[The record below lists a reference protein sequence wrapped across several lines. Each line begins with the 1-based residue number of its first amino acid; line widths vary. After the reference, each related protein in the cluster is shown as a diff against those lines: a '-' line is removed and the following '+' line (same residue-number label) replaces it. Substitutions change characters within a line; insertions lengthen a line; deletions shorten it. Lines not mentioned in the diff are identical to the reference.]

1 MKILCVLLALL
12 PFFGYCSDQ
21 TKVLGN
27 IRGAKAKECFRV
39 VDQDGNPVEGA
50 HFRGAFV
57 LDDWNDYQRVEG
69 VSNTNGEFVAEGK
82 SKDRLHYRI
91 TKDGF
96 YKTSG
101 DVLYLSTKA
110 NPAVVDGKWQP
121 YGSKRTVVLKKI
133 IKPAVNIVH
142 AAPIRIEAKI
152 PEYGKWLGF
161 DLEKYDWVSPLGA
174 GKHEDVLLKFTK
186 RTTANWFDFTC
197 TMSVSFTNNPYAGVM
212 VMKKDGSSEFVTEYR
227 ANTNGQYCGTLEYV
241 REMIPGQKR
250 NFSFLDDGSYLIYR
264 TRTTVDEHQKL
275 KTAHYGIILGEWSP
289 TEEYMSLADGCFNP
303 IPNDVNIED
312 GRYLREVLNRRGGL
326 K

>member
-1 MKILCVLLALL
+1 MKTLCIALVLVVSSVYAA
-12 PFFGYCSDQ
+12 DR
-21 TKVLGN
+21 TRVLGN

-39 VDQDGNPVEGA
+39 IDQDGNPIEGA
-50 HFRGAFV
+50 RVYGGFM
-57 LDDWNDYQRVEG
+57 LDSPNDYVLIDG
-69 VSNTNGEFVAEGK
+69 VTDTNGVFVAEGRC
-82 SKDRLHYRI
+82 KDRLGYRI
-91 TKDGF
+91 TKENY

-101 DVLYLSTKA
+101 EVLYLCTKA

-133 IKPAVNIVH
+133 INPAVNIVH

-212 VMKKDGSSEFVTEYR
+212 VMKKNESSDFVTEYR
-227 ANTNGQYCGTLEYV
+227 ANTNGQYCATLEYV

-303 IPNDVNIED
+303 IPNDANVED
-312 GRYLREVLNRRGGL
+312 GRYLREVLKQRGT